1 MGKRFDDVIKAG
13 QWAISQGYNPEE
25 YKVVN
30 FLPDGSINHRAIIQ
44 VYDYKTGKYVLENH
58 YTTCGK
64 IHLPIEK
71 FKEDKKAIMERFS
84 RERYKVNAW
93 IEY

>member
-1 MGKRFDDVIKAG
+1 MKSVSVLYKGKRLEKRFDDVIKAG

-25 YKVVN
+25 Y
-30 FLPDGSINHRAIIQ
+30 
-44 VYDYKTGKYVLENH
+44 YVLENH